1 MLVKSGFSMAAA
13 APQPET
19 EELDTPP
26 VSERTHIFQTC
37 QAAFQ
42 QIQEYDTPP
51 DPITYAL
58 WYAYVS
64 YTPPGVRQDMDKLIA
79 SGRTI
84 DAYELNEIYNAHFRN
99 SELENTNETI
109 GREMEDNLEN
119 VSKLLE
125 SGIEQNTHFRNTLTH
140 IQDAPLASAPQDEF
154 QSMIDHLVV
163 ESQKVSAATLRLT
176 NNLLQSQQR
185 VKELNEEL
193 ETARRQSLLDPLT
206 NVANRRALEQR
217 LDWQI
222 KHASETRAKFCLVLA
237 DLDEFKKVND
247 NLGHQAGDAVLKAF
261 AATLQNETKGSD
273 LVARYG
279 GDEFAVILPS
289 TEIASAYNLMIRVK
303 HKFEEMHVAAH
314 QFQGASTRATASFGI
329 ASYKSNRSSD
339 DIIAAADMSLS
350 RAKSL
355 GRNRVC
361 AEGFA

>member
-1 MLVKSGFSMAAA
+1 MSAA
-13 APQPET
+13 APQTET
-19 EELDTPP
+19 NDLDSPP
-26 VSERTHIFQTC
+26 VSARTQIFQTC

-64 YTPPGVRQDMDKLIA
+64 YQPPGVRQDMDKLIA
-79 SGRTI
+79 SGRKI
-84 DAYELNEIYNAHFRN
+84 DAYELTEIYNSHFQT
-99 SELENTNETI
+99 SELEDTNEAI

-119 VSKLLE
+119 VSKMLE
-125 SGIEQNTHFRNTLTH
+125 SGIEQNTHFQNTLSH
-140 IQDAPLASAPQDEF
+140 IQDAPLVTAPQDEF
-154 QSMIDHLVV
+154 KSMIDHLVV

-217 LDWQI
+217 LAWQI
-222 KHASETRAKFCLVLA
+222 KHSNETRARFCLVLA

-247 NLGHQAGDAVLKAF
+247 NLGHQAGDAVLRAF
-261 AATLQNETKGSD
+261 AHTLQNETKGSD

-289 TEIASAYNLMIRVK
+289 TEIAAAYNLMVRVK
-303 HKFEEMHVAAH
+303 HKFEEMNTAAS
-314 QFQGASTRATASFGI
+314 QFQGASTHATASFGI
-329 ASYKSNRSSD
+329 AAFKSNRSAD
-339 DIIAAADMSLS
+339 DIVAAADMSLG